1 MARPPADN
9 CCSGFTRTEAMRAAI
24 AAGRQ
29 GGREWSA
36 REWDPRMP
44 IPAGAGLDR
53 RRFLLAAAGGLVS
66 VYGAGRLG
74 LGLGGQALSQG
85 VAQAATVQGSS
96 SPILVSIFLAGGVD
110 ALSVLAPTE
119 DPTYRALRPSLAVS
133 PGQGIPFAEDPRLS
147 WGPAAAGFASLHSAG
162 KLTVFPG
169 IGYADPDMSHFT
181 SRHYWEVGAAD
192 TRLVTGW
199 LGRYLDQV
207 GTATN
212 PLQGLSMDSQ
222 MNPTLATAVNPV
234 AAIDLPENFSL
245 WLRNVWGDVF
255 TQTLDAAS
263 ALGDAH
269 RGSHDPAIAQVAGA
283 ASEVGVVRR
292 ALAPFRAADGKP
304 AYTVPVTYPASA
316 KSDFPQRLAGLAAM
330 IQAGLPLRCVALT
343 PETQF
348 DTHASQSDTFTPG
361 LTLIADAIAAFQADL
376 EARGIADRVL
386 VHVWSEFGRRAQENG
401 GLGTDHGAAG
411 VGMLIGTRATGTM
424 VGEWPAL
431 TSLDAN
437 GNQKENVDFRG
448 VYCSLLEQWFDHDA
462 ASVIPDARTFA
473 RYPLI
478 R

>member
-24 AAGRQ
+24 A
-29 GGREWSA
+29 GGQRGGAAWSA

-44 IPAGAGLDR
+44 IPAGAGIER
-53 RRFLLAAAGGLVS
+53 RRFLLGAAGGLVS

-74 LGLGGQALSQG
+74 LGGRALSEG
-85 VAQAATVQGSS
+85 IAEAANVQGPS
-96 SPILVSIFLAGGVD
+96 SPVLVSIFLAGGID
-110 ALSVLAPTE
+110 ALSVLAPTQ
-119 DPTYRALRPSLAVS
+119 DVTYRKLRPTLAVS
-133 PGQGIPFAEDPRLS
+133 PSEGTPFAEDPRLS
-147 WGPAAAGFASLHSAG
+147 WGPAAGGFASLHGAG

-169 IGYADPDMSHFT
+169 IGYRDPDMSHFT

-192 TRLVTGW
+192 TRVVTGW

-212 PLQGLSMDSQ
+212 PLQGLSMDSE

-234 AAIDLPENFSL
+234 AAIDLPESFSL
-245 WLRNVWGDVF
+245 WLRDVWGGVF
-255 TQTLDAAS
+255 SDTLDAAS

-269 RGSHDPAIAQVAGA
+269 RRAADPAMAQVAGA

-292 ALAPFRAADGKP
+292 ALTPFRNADGKP
-304 AYTVPVTYPASA
+304 TYTAPVTYPSDS

-330 IQAGLPLRCVALT
+330 IEAGLPLRCVALT

-348 DTHASQSDTFTPG
+348 DTHASQSETFTPG
-361 LTLIADAIAAFQADL
+361 LTTVAEAIAAFQADL

-401 GLGTDHGAAG
+401 GQGTDHGAAG
-411 VGMLIGTRATGTM
+411 VGMLIGTRASGTM
-424 VGEWPAL
+424 VGEWP
-431 TSLDAN
+431 SLANLDVN

-473 RYPLI
+473 RYQLI